1 MVCTLHVLRRLVSPR
16 QKISRSCFFFTIF
29 CSTSWDLSI
38 WSKKIKILSKK
49 IFTEYKDDYVTF
61 WEICET
67 KILLPSIF
75 FNFFPLK
82 YHWNKKMLLASI
94 CKRYIF
100 FHIRASTNLFLV
112 DCERVRFI
120 QEPKFSFSFCIF
132 LTCNNILTHYKR
144 C

>member
-100 FHIRASTNLFLV
+100 FLHKGLHQPFSSRLWKGQIYPGTQI
-112 DCERVRFI
+112 FI
-120 QEPKFSFSFCIF
+120 QFLHFSD
-132 LTCNNILTHYKR
+132 LQQYTNPL
-144 C
+144 